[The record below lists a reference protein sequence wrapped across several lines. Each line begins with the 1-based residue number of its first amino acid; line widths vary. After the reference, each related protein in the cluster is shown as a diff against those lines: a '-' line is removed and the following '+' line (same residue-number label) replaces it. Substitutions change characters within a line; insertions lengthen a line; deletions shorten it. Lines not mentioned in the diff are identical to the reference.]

1 MSSSLW
7 RRQGAKRHGLFNSGT
22 FAHKFHL
29 KFLDRRQI
37 KMVLYRKKV
46 ALVFVER
53 VTDDRLISVGA
64 ENNSY
69 RRIVAG
75 IHHFAFVVMLVE
87 LHLPD
92 VLRYE
97 KTLAHFPILYR

>member
-1 MSSSLW
+1 M
-7 RRQGAKRHGLFNSGT
+7 
-22 FAHKFHL
+22 
-29 KFLDRRQI
+29 
-37 KMVLYRKKV
+37 
-46 ALVFVER
+46 FVER

-64 ENNSY
+64 ENDPY

-97 KTLAHFPILYR
+97 KTLDHFPILYR

>member
-1 MSSSLW
+1 MSSRLW
-7 RRQGAKRHGLFNSGT
+7 RRQGAKRHGLLDCGA

-46 ALVFVER
+46 ALVFVEL

-64 ENNSY
+64 KSNSY
-69 RRIVAG
+69 RRIVTG
-75 IHHFAFVVMLVE
+75 IHHFVFVVMLVE

>member
-7 RRQGAKRHGLFNSGT
+7 RRQGANRNSLLNGGT

-37 KMVLYRKKV
+37 KMVLHGKKI
-46 ALVFVER
+46 ALMFVES
-53 VTDDRLISVGA
+53 VADDRLISVGTK
-64 ENNSY
+64 NDSY

-75 IHHFAFVVMLVE
+75 VHHFTFVVMLVE

-97 KTLAHFPILYR
+97 KTLAHFPILYG